1 MVLFPIVELVR
12 VRKVYQLGKTD
23 LVALKDV
30 SLKVERGELVAV
42 LGPSGSG
49 KSTLLNI
56 IGGLDRPT
64 GGLVYVGPKNLKELN
79 ESELARFRA
88 ENIGF
93 VFQFFNLIPTFSTLE
108 NVMAPAEILKLGHEE
123 AKRRAENVLARVGLG
138 ARLHHFPHQLSGGEQ
153 QRVAIARALVNSPA
167 LLLCDEPT
175 GNLDT
180 KTGAEIVEL
189 LRDANERRGITMI
202 VVTHDERIAQSANR
216 IVELVDGRIV
226 GER

>member
-1 MVLFPIVELVR
+1 VALFPIVELVK

-49 KSTLLNI
+49 KSTLLNL

-64 GGLVYVGPKNLKELN
+64 EGLVYVGPKNLKELN

-123 AKRRAENVLARVGLG
+123 AKRRAENVLERVGLG

-189 LRDANERRGITMI
+189 LKDANERRGITMI
-202 VVTHDERIAQSANR
+202 VVTHDERIAKSANR